1 MTDDTTSTEA
11 VEVYVRPRP
20 LTCRAIRVTSSNM
33 AAAAALL
40 GERAAVI
47 TGPAGPWLE
56 IRPSGVALPGDW
68 VVATPDGRA
77 ETLTDDEYHATYE
90 RITR

>member
-20 LTCRAIRVTSSNM
+20 LTCRAVRVTSGNLV
-33 AAAAALL
+33 AVAALL
-40 GERAAVI
+40 GERAIAF
-47 TGPAGPWLE
+47 TGPGDPWLE
-56 IRPSGVALPGDW
+56 AGHGTVALPGDW
-68 VVATPDGRA
+68 VVTTPDGRTLA
-77 ETLTDDEYHATYE
+77 LTDDEYHATYE

>member
-20 LTCRAIRVTSSNM
+20 LTCRATRVTSSNM

-47 TGPAGPWLE
+47 IGPAGPWLE
-56 IRPSGVALPGDW
+56 IRPDGVALPGYW
-68 VVATPDGRA
+68 VVASPDGRTLA
-77 ETLTDDEYHATYE
+77 LTDDEYHATYE

>member
-20 LTCRAIRVTSSNM
+20 LTCRAIRVTSGNT

-40 GERAAVI
+40 GERAVVI
-47 TGPAGPWLE
+47 TGPD
-56 IRPSGVALPGDW
+56 GVALPDYW
-68 VVATPDGRA
+68 VVATPDGRTEA
-77 ETLTDDEYHATYE
+77 LTDDEYHATYE

>member
-1 MTDDTTSTEA
+1 MTDDTASTEV

-33 AAAAALL
+33 AAVAALL

-47 TGPAGPWLE
+47 TGPDDPWLE
-56 IRPSGVALPGDW
+56 IRPDGVALPGDW
-68 VVATPDGRA
+68 VVTTPDGRILA
-77 ETLTDDEYHATYE
+77 LTDDEYHATYE

>member
-20 LTCRAIRVTSSNM
+20 LTYRAIRVTSSNT

-47 TGPAGPWLE
+47 TGPDG
-56 IRPSGVALPGDW
+56 IALPGYW
-68 VVATPDGRA
+68 AVATPDGRIEA
-77 ETLTDDEYHATYE
+77 LTDDEYHAAYE